1 LTRENSLG
9 GGSITLEPAG
19 QFELSGAMLDTV
31 HETFIELLE
40 HKKQISK
47 IGEKMGLDFLAI
59 GFTPD
64 WSRDEMPIMPKKRY
78 DIMRSYMP
86 TKGDHGLDMMLRSC
100 TSQVNLD
107 YSSEIDMIKKL
118 RLSFLLQPISTALFS
133 NSPFC
138 ENSLNGFSSY
148 RSEVWKDTDP
158 DRTGILTF
166 IFDDDMGYERYV
178 DYAMKVPMYFINRNG
193 DYINL
198 TGYSFDDFM
207 NGKIESVKDFYPT
220 IDDWELHLTTIFPE
234 ARLKKFIEMRGADA
248 GSIEHV
254 CALSAFWVGLM
265 YDNNSLNAALEL
277 TKDISPEDLVSLRNI
292 VPKKGLHS
300 KLNTIDMYQLASEI
314 LSISKE
320 GLIRRNNLD
329 ENNLDES
336 HYLRY
341 LEDVISHKESPA
353 DNLAKKFKNSWN
365 EEISKIYENCRF

>member
-1 LTRENSLG
+1 
-9 GGSITLEPAG
+9 
-19 QFELSGAMLDTV
+19 M
-31 HETFIELLE
+31 
-40 HKKQISK
+40 
-47 IGEKMGLDFLAI
+47 
-59 GFTPD
+59 
-64 WSRDEMPIMPKKRY
+64 
-78 DIMRSYMP
+78 
-86 TKGDHGLDMMLRSC
+86 
-100 TSQVNLD
+100 
-107 YSSEIDMIKKL
+107 
-118 RLSFLLQPISTALFS
+118 FS

-292 VPKKGLHS
+292 VPKNGLHS